1 MIKLKNILLEQLG
14 QREEEIEDNIQA
26 IASKFHET
34 PANRISSGYYGMTYL
49 MQSGKVLKF
58 TSDANEAA
66 MASRLSKRPS
76 SPHLIGI
83 YDVRLLIL
91 PREFDQH
98 GIGKIQRPIWVIHM
112 DEIIPLAKISK
123 SAAQGYESIKHAFY
137 SRNLLD
143 KYVKERIDNLLHKYG
158 ITESDIQILY
168 KILRQ
173 RKSIKQDVRRFNIN
187 WNEAHLM
194 NVGFKK
200 PGDQF
205 VIYDLQSTRWT
216 DIPKE
221 YNMGAPIDLNK
232 PSNTNFTTDGIDT
245 PGDPDM

>member
-1 MIKLKNILLEQLG
+1 MIKLKNILFEQLG
-14 QREEEIEDNIQA
+14 YHEEEIEDNIRD
-26 IASKFHET
+26 IANNFHET
-34 PANRISSGYYGMTYL
+34 PAHRIGSGYYGMTYL

-58 TSDANEAA
+58 TSDSYEAA
-66 MASRLSKRPS
+66 LASRLSKRPS

-83 YDVRLLIL
+83 YDVRPLIL
-91 PREFDQH
+91 PREFDQ
-98 GIGKIQRPIWVIHM
+98 QRPIWIIHM
-112 DEIIPLAKISK
+112 DEIIPLTKISK
-123 SAAQGYESIKHAFY
+123 SAANGYESIKHAFY
-137 SRNLLD
+137 SNQPNE
-143 KYVKERIDNLLHKYG
+143 YVKGRIDNLLHKYG

-221 YNMGAPIDLNK
+221 YNMGTPIDLNQT
-232 PSNTNFTTDGIDT
+232 NTSYTTDGIDT